1 MPPRF
6 AYWTI
11 TIDNQ
16 PTAFRAREVAD
27 IMPTFKRLKER
38 HPSALLMW
46 FERGKLWNAPEEARL
61 AMRERA
67 KAGRRRPGSESRE
80 PRAQSREPR
89 AESPEPRA
97 ESPEPR
103 AGTWRPGG
111 EHRDPRQKYR
121 DAKKARWQ
129 RFKQRIR
136 GRGRQKP

>member
-11 TIDNQ
+11 TIDDQ

-38 HPSALLMW
+38 HPSAVLMW

-67 KAGRRRPGSESRE
+67 KAGRRRPGSER
-80 PRAQSREPR
+80 REPR
-89 AESPEPRA
+89 AEG
-97 ESPEPR
+97 PEPR

-129 RFKQRIR
+129 RFKQRVRSRGPR
-136 GRGRQKP
+136 GRRS